1 MWMIVRTAAFRHL
14 LRRPGMSATQLNAR
28 ALPLMTRS
36 RVLVLSMALLAAALA
51 FVLGGSAP
59 RREMSAADRPVFIH
73 RIDALPAVVV
83 TVPQR

>member
-1 MWMIVRTAAFRHL
+1 
-14 LRRPGMSATQLNAR
+14 
-28 ALPLMTRS
+28 MTRS

>member
-1 MWMIVRTAAFRHL
+1 
-14 LRRPGMSATQLNAR
+14 MSATQLNAR
-28 ALPLMTRS
+28 ALPRVTRS
-36 RVLVLSMALLAAALA
+36 LVLVLSVALLAAALA

-59 RREMSAADRPVFIH
+59 RQAMSATDRPVFIR